1 MTFVIE
7 TTELIALFA
16 TSVTLMSELESEE
29 LAASFTTLL
38 SLLLCDADAEVCVAE
53 DAVVA
58 AVLSAAAA
66 VCVFA
71 DEAT

>member
-1 MTFVIE
+1 
-7 TTELIALFA
+7 
-16 TSVTLMSELESEE
+16 MSELESEE